1 MNTITLKANLEETL
15 YDWFEQHGLVLKKLR
30 VERRDD
36 EYERPHLH
44 YATGEFA
51 PTYFDKT
58 EDGAAF
64 VLSYDQEVAS
74 KDERF
79 ENTVLVFPTDTTFR
93 IV

>member
-1 MNTITLKANLEETL
+1 MKTLTANITETL
-15 YDWFEQHGLVLKKLR
+15 EDWFESHGLKVTNVAVLRKDC
-30 VERRDD
+30 DD
-36 EYERPHLH
+36 VRLEY
-44 YATGEFA
+44 AFGDFA
-51 PTYFDKT
+51 PTLFDKS

-79 ENTVLVFPTDTTFR
+79 ENTVLVFDTDTTFR